1 MKTNK
6 IVKISETSI
15 FKVMHVMVLLLI
27 YNTIL
32 IGQTRDELIQP
43 EKVMDVIG
51 VTSGMKIG
59 EIGAGEGYFTIK
71 LAKRIGNS
79 GHVYANDIRED
90 ALKQILMTCNIEKIT
105 NVTTLLGI
113 VDDPMFPA
121 KTMDM
126 VFMSYVF
133 HMLEKPKELLVNI
146 LPALRKGATLVIL
159 DIEPDRMLRGPYPE
173 NSRINEIVISA
184 GYEPIKK
191 IDWVD
196 GVDINI
202 FKPKQ

>member
-1 MKTNK
+1 
-6 IVKISETSI
+6 
-15 FKVMHVMVLLLI
+15 
-27 YNTIL
+27 
-32 IGQTRDELIQP
+32 
-43 EKVMDVIG
+43 
-51 VTSGMKIG
+51 MKIG

-105 NVTTLLGI
+105 NVTTLLGR

-196 GVDINI
+196 RVDINI